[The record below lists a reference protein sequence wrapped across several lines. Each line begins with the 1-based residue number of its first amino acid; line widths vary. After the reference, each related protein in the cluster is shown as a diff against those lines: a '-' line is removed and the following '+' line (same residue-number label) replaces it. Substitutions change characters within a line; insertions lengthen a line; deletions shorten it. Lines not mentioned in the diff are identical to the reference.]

1 MNRSPLLPS
10 VVITLLAA
18 CAGPESQLETATPA
32 PRHPHDEVSV
42 GYGIQLKRNTMGAV
56 SSFYPTETDA
66 HVGRVEEMLIGR
78 VAGLEVLRQGAG
90 YTLRIRGPSSFRT
103 GAPEDEPL
111 LVIDDVPMGA
121 GSIGASLAG
130 LAPRDIARIDV
141 LKDASSAAVYGA
153 RGANGVIIIT
163 TKRGR

>member
-66 HVGRVEEMLIGR
+66 HVGRVEEMRSGR

-90 YTLRIRGPSSFRT
+90 YTLRSPGRSSFRT
-103 GAPEDEPL
+103 GAPEDAPL
-111 LVIDDVPMGA
+111 LRIHDVPVGA
-121 GSIGASLAG
+121 GSPR
-130 LAPRDIARIDV
+130 AP
-141 LKDASSAAVYGA
+141 L
-153 RGANGVIIIT
+153 
-163 TKRGR
+163 

>member
-66 HVGRVEEMLIGR
+66 HVGRGQEMLIGR
-78 VAGLEVLRQGAG
+78 VPGLEVLRHGAG
-90 YTLRIRGPSSFRT
+90 HALSIRGHHNLRPV
-103 GAPEDEPL
+103 A
-111 LVIDDVPMGA
+111 
-121 GSIGASLAG
+121 
-130 LAPRDIARIDV
+130 
-141 LKDASSAAVYGA
+141 
-153 RGANGVIIIT
+153 
-163 TKRGR
+163 

>member
-66 HVGRVEEMLIGR
+66 HVGRGEKMLIGR
-78 VAGLEVLRQGAG
+78 VAGLEVLGQGPG
-90 YTLRIRGPSSFRT
+90 YTLRVRGPSSFRT
-103 GAPEDEPL
+103 GAPEDQPL
-111 LVIDDVPMGA
+111 LGIDALPMGA
-121 GSIGASLAG
+121 GPIG
-130 LAPRDIARIDV
+130 P
-141 LKDASSAAVYGA
+141 
-153 RGANGVIIIT
+153 
-163 TKRGR
+163 

>member
-90 YTLRIRGPSSFRT
+90 YTLRIRGPSSFPA

-111 LVIDDVPMGA
+111 LLIDDGPMGA
-121 GSIGASLAG
+121 GAIGRTRAG
-130 LAPRDIARIDV
+130 LPPRGIARIDA
-141 LKDASSAAVYGA
+141 LADNSPPA
-153 RGANGVIIIT
+153 
-163 TKRGR
+163 